1 MSMAKAIS
9 PEGHGTGGPANS
21 LARNSGLVGAALMA
35 LLSSTAR
42 PAQKGL
48 DRLTQLGFPPEVAEL
63 TLHLAPIIGAGIAIW
78 GIVLLSGRWKLPARI
93 ATQALAGLVCG
104 MLLGF
109 CLDVF
114 AGSAAA
120 LKAWTGPLGEARPA
134 HVWGWVA
141 ALLCVLWGMA
151 LLSIRVFG
159 KAAVEML
166 AARPVHAA
174 QAQMSKT
181 ERPNFTRAGAGMVIT
196 GIALGTVTLLN
207 QAQAAPDAVRAAL
220 GAGFVLASALL
231 AYLQWAMFHGMDE
244 LQRRATIEAYALSG
258 ILATCGLAVAA
269 GLAPFG
275 LLPALG
281 AYELLLGFFLLQTV
295 GTVFV
300 ASKRMAQSTCAEEG
314 DA

>member
-35 LLSSTAR
+35 LLSATAT

-48 DRLTQLGFPPEVAEL
+48 DRLTQLGLPQEVAEL

-93 ATQALAGLVCG
+93 VAQALAGLVCG

-120 LKAWTGPLGEARPA
+120 LKTWTGPLGEARPA
-134 HVWGWVA
+134 HVWGWVG

-151 LLSIRVFG
+151 LLSIRAFG
-159 KAAVEML
+159 RAAVEML
-166 AARPVHAA
+166 AARPVSAA
-174 QAQMSKT
+174 RAQISKI

-207 QAQAAPDAVRAAL
+207 QAQAAPDAVRVAL
-220 GAGFVLASALL
+220 SAGFVLASALL

-300 ASKRMAQSTCAEEG
+300 ASKRMAQSTCEEEG